1 MVSGAVEVAVI
12 MEVKM
17 EEKTVEVVAKV
28 EEDEAVDYSE
38 VKKVVVFEAALL
50 VYMNTNQ
57 TALMDSIN
65 ESGDYNDDIAAQLQA
80 AIDDFKAN
88 NTW

>member
-1 MVSGAVEVAVI
+1 M
-12 MEVKM
+12 
-17 EEKTVEVVAKV
+17 
-28 EEDEAVDYSE
+28 
-38 VKKVVVFEAALL
+38 VVFEAALL

-57 TALMDSIN
+57 TALMNSIN